1 MNKNDIIRKLT
12 SRKFWLAIAAFITE
26 LIVAFKGDAETAETI
41 SGMIMAG
48 ATVIAYVLGEGLI
61 DAANVSD
68 SCSDMMVKQEGGQ
81 GCILSLTRI
90 LKGGFLWRKHRGRG
104 IRRWPALPGH
114 RPRPR
119 HFIKVKLPV
128 RQQEAQ
134 RARPPGRAL
143 LLIRVQQVIR
153 AVQVPQ

>member
-26 LIVAFKGDAETAETI
+26 LVVAFKGDAATAETI

-68 SCSDMMVKQEGGQ
+68 SCP
-81 GCILSLTRI
+81 I
-90 LKGGFLWRKHRGRG
+90 
-104 IRRWPALPGH
+104 
-114 RPRPR
+114 
-119 HFIKVKLPV
+119 
-128 RQQEAQ
+128 
-134 RARPPGRAL
+134 
-143 LLIRVQQVIR
+143 
-153 AVQVPQ
+153 